1 MDREL
6 LEDHLVKAERH
17 VFEGGRHINRQREII
32 EMLERQSHDAG
43 EARRLLRQFE
53 ELQALHVAGRDRL
66 RRELGLVAPING
78 K

>member
-1 MDREL
+1 
-6 LEDHLVKAERH
+6 
-17 VFEGGRHINRQREII
+17 
-32 EMLERQSHDAG
+32 MLERQSHDAG